1 VIIGTPSAKSK
12 KESLFRKASLDRLS
26 SPEQLDSLVK
36 ITNPAGWL
44 VLLTLIILIMT
55 AILWGVFGSIP
66 TKVLGSSVLIKTGGV
81 FNVSVP
87 STGLIT
93 DIAVV
98 VGDTVKT
105 GQKVARI
112 AQPDLLNQFEDL
124 KKRRDEVIAKRQQNN
139 IMITK
144 TTEITN
150 NSISI
155 LKDKARAQNKLLKQG
170 LITKQSVLA
179 TRQELENSRND
190 LNRMAIQQ
198 LELEQENAQIE
209 RNLEIIKSKLKASSN
224 VISPYQGRVLE
235 IKANEGEIL
244 SAGSP
249 VFNMERSGNNIKEL
263 EVVIFISA
271 LDGKKVKPGMDVLIA
286 PSTVKREE
294 FGYMVG
300 RVTSVSEFPATH
312 KGMMHILQNEE
323 LGRQLSSGSAA
334 IQISADLIPM
344 SLEVS
349 SSGYK
354 WTSGTGPPVKVQS
367 GTIGDASITV
377 RTQRPITLVIPILKE
392 FLGV

>member
-1 VIIGTPSAKSK
+1 MIIGTPSAKSK
-12 KESLFRKASLDRLS
+12 KESLFREASLDRLS

-55 AILWGVFGSIP
+55 AILWGVYGSIP

-139 IMITK
+139 ILITK

-179 TRQELENSRND
+179 TRQKLENSRND

-323 LGRQLSSGSAA
+323 LVRQLSSGSAA

-349 SSGYK
+349 PSGYK

>member
-98 VGDTVKT
+98 VGDTIKT

-323 LGRQLSSGSAA
+323 LVRQLSSGSAA